1 VVDDNAEVDNDVDD
15 DILGTT
21 GFVSCALVAKELHLV
36 ISDELTP
43 FAEAKHS
50 SSWRKAM
57 LEEMTSIEENDT

>member
-50 SSWRKAM
+50 SS
-57 LEEMTSIEENDT
+57 